1 MRIIKSYKVFES
13 NDVVEVEDIL
23 TDIKDAGHDISATIH
38 NFSEYDRMQVFINF
52 TPSVYMSE
60 FKDSISHLLS
70 KLESEDWHIS
80 SQWTI
85 EDQEDSLPPWKP
97 SAIFRLDL
105 DSDKKIKR
113 IELRFDKFK

>member
-1 MRIIKSYKVFES
+1 MRIIKSYKLFES

-23 TDIKDAGHDISATIH
+23 TDIKDAGHDIHTTIH
-38 NFSEYDRMQVFINF
+38 NFIDYDRMDVFINF
-52 TPSVYMSE
+52 SPSVYMSE
-60 FKDSISHLLS
+60 FKDSINHLLS

-85 EDQEDSLPPWKP
+85 EDSREDEISWRP
-97 SAIFRLDL
+97 SSAYKLDL
-105 DSDKKIKR
+105 DSDRRIKR

>member
-1 MRIIKSYKVFES
+1 MKHLKSYKIFES
-13 NDVVEVEDIL
+13 NELVEVEDIL
-23 TDIKDAGHDISATIH
+23 VDIKDAGHDITTTIH
-38 NFSEYDRMQVFINF
+38 NFSDYDRMDVFINF
-52 TPSVYMSE
+52 SPSVYMSE

-70 KLESEDWHIS
+70 KLESEDWYIS

-85 EDQEDSLPPWKP
+85 EDQEDTLPWKP

-105 DSDKKIKR
+105 GSDKKIKR